1 MSSYSARSRINLR
14 NSKRRIGISKL
25 PLRFLT
31 FLLQKFNNNSQ
42 WLAEP
47 QSKVRATN
55 STLTVRRKR
64 TAVMKTVSRMM
75 EARQSKRRD
84 LVQSRNNRAKH
95 PEAEADLEG
104 SLHHLQ
110 KMKGTNKAIK
120 KRRSSQTQVKM
131 VKTKKTKMMMEDR
144 GRIVVSCAVRQAVS
158 SAVKDAP
165 MSPI

>member
-1 MSSYSARSRINLR
+1 
-14 NSKRRIGISKL
+14 
-25 PLRFLT
+25 
-31 FLLQKFNNNSQ
+31 
-42 WLAEP
+42 
-47 QSKVRATN
+47 
-55 STLTVRRKR
+55 
-64 TAVMKTVSRMM
+64 MKTVSQMM

-84 LVQSRNNRAKH
+84 LVQSRYNRAKH
-95 PEAEADLEG
+95 PEAEVDLEG

-120 KRRSSQTQVKM
+120 KKRSSQTQVKM
-131 VKTKKTKMMMEDR
+131 VKTKKTTMMMEDR